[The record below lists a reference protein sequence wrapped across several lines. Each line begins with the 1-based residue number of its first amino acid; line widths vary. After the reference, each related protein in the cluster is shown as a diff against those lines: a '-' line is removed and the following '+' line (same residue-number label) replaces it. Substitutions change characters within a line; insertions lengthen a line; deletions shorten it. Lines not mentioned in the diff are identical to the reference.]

1 MNDKADAIDYEA
13 HRNFFREVIQS
24 IHDLMAEHYGLRDIA
39 IKPLGVGG
47 SRLSIPVRIEGVD
60 KDGKK
65 ERYFA
70 KILGNSELM
79 TARTIQ
85 LFKNIFL
92 HSISKEPM
100 FDFNASAEQM
110 AKHQYDLL
118 HKIHEIGIPTAKPM
132 GYYRLK
138 GNLWLLVE
146 EFLEAKPISNV
157 SQITKEYLD
166 TAFDYLAKM
175 HKHGIFHGDI
185 KPDNIMFA
193 ERVYIMD
200 VGNFL
205 DTAPE
210 EEMKAYDLACT
221 IASLL
226 EYAPPQE
233 LVNLALKHFSKKE
246 VIHAEEYIELIQRR
260 PDINF
265 TDEVKEEL
273 RELMLN
279 PGRTRKV
286 KEKQVSE

>member
-1 MNDKADAIDYEA
+1 VNGHADAIDYEA

-24 IHDLMAEHYGLRDIA
+24 IHDLMAEHYDLKDVT

-47 SRLSIPVRIEGVD
+47 SRLSIPIRVEGVD
-60 KDGKK
+60 KNGNKV
-65 ERYFA
+65 RYFA

-118 HKIHEIGIPTAKPM
+118 HKIHEIGIPTAKPL

-157 SQITKEYLD
+157 SEITKDYLE
-166 TAFDYLAKM
+166 TAFDYLARM

-205 DTAPE
+205 DEAPE
-210 EEMKAYDLACT
+210 EEKKAYDLACT

-226 EYAPPQE
+226 DYAPPEE
-233 LVNLALKHFSKKE
+233 LVHLALKYFSKKD

-265 TDEVKEEL
+265 SDKTKEEL

-279 PGRTRKV
+279 SGKRKV
-286 KEKQVSE
+286 KE

>member
-13 HRNFFREVIQS
+13 HRTFFREVIQS
-24 IHDLMAEHYGLRDIA
+24 IHDLMAEKYHLKDVV

-47 SRLSIPVRIEGVD
+47 SRLSIPIRIEGIDQGGNKV
-60 KDGKK
+60 
-65 ERYFA
+65 RYFA

-132 GYYRLK
+132 GYYKLR

-157 SQITKEYLD
+157 SDITKEYLD
-166 TAFDYLAKM
+166 TAFEYLARM

-185 KPDNIMFA
+185 KPENIMFA

-205 DTAPE
+205 DNAPE
-210 EEMKAYDLACT
+210 EEKKAYDLACT

-226 EYAPPQE
+226 EYAPPGD
-233 LVNLALKHFSKKE
+233 LVGLALKYFSKKE
-246 VIHAEEYIELIQRR
+246 IIHAEEYIELIQRR

-265 TDEVKEEL
+265 SDEVKEQL

-279 PGRTRKV
+279 PGKA
-286 KEKQVSE
+286 KKGK